1 MSAGGAGPVPTI
13 RAVMSQAA
21 PSLDHLKPGTWSWA
35 SALVVDDEPGMVHFM
50 AKTLQ
55 PLVGQLHCASSAEEA
70 AGLVD
75 QHRFDLVILDISLPG
90 QSGLDWLQALR
101 ASGHTFEV
109 VLITAFA
116 DVDSAIT
123 ALRAGASDFIL
134 KPFRIPQ
141 VLNSV
146 RQCLERAQLKR
157 ENFLL
162 RRNLEQRAPT
172 PGALIGSSLVI
183 RGLQEAI
190 RRTASVDSTVL
201 LTGESGT
208 GKELAALALHHGSAR
223 AAGPFVPVNCATLS
237 GEQAE
242 EELFGSPGRDGL
254 FVYAQGGTLF
264 LDEVAELPL
273 PQQASLLR
281 ALEER
286 RIRPIGRRQEI
297 PVDVRIVAAT
307 NRALAGEVAAGR
319 FRADLFYR
327 LQVVEIR
334 LAPLRS
340 HKEDIAELVP
350 HFIEVLCNRLGLPPI
365 EVTAQELD
373 YLQAYDWPGNVR
385 ELRNFIERSIILGS
399 LNVSALYPPMPR
411 APEPETLA
419 VAAGPAGRSVAGHGA
434 STPEPMH
441 QGGVKGAVG
450 AVEPGAVTDLSTL
463 ERQHIEATLASVGGD
478 KTRAA
483 QLLGISRRTL
493 ERRVA
498 DWAAQSL
505 R

>member
-1 MSAGGAGPVPTI
+1 MSRPIAHPAHPAEPARTAETAQTTRRDQSDKGNKGDPTPRSAPVP
-13 RAVMSQAA
+13 RLQD
-21 PSLDHLKPGTWSWA
+21 PLNPGHWSWA
-35 SALVVDDEPGMVHFM
+35 SALVVDDEPGMVHFI
-50 AKTLQ
+50 AKTLE
-55 PLVGQLHCASSAEEA
+55 PLVGQLHTAASAEQA
-70 AGLVD
+70 AALVER
-75 QHRFDLVILDISLPG
+75 HRFDLVILDISLPG

-101 ASGHTFEV
+101 AGGHTFEV

-123 ALRAGASDFIL
+123 ALRAGANDFIL

-190 RRTASVDSTVL
+190 RRTATVDSTVL

-208 GKELAALALHHGSAR
+208 GKELAALALHHSSPR
-223 AAGPFVPVNCATLS
+223 ASGPFVPVNCASLS

-242 EELFGSPGRDGL
+242 EELFGTPGQDGL

-273 PQQASLLR
+273 AQQASLLR

-286 RIRPIGRRQEI
+286 RIRPIGMRQEI

-307 NRALAGEVAAGR
+307 NRPLAVEVAAGR

-327 LQVVEIR
+327 LQVVELR

-350 HFIEVLCNRLGLPPI
+350 HFIEALCARLGLPPI
-365 EVTAQELD
+365 GVTTEEMG

-399 LNVSALYPPMPR
+399 LNVSALYPPMAKVEAA
-411 APEPETLA
+411 APSRPA
-419 VAAGPAGRSVAGHGA
+419 KDPGPP
-434 STPEPMH
+434 TI
-441 QGGVKGAVG
+441 
-450 AVEPGAVTDLSTL
+450 TDLSTL
-463 ERQHIEATLASVGGD
+463 ERRHIESTLASVGGD

-498 DWAAQSL
+498 DWAAQSP